1 MSGHSHW
8 SKIKH
13 SKKNTDAERG
23 KIFSKMARLIS
34 HAARQGGD
42 QETNP
47 KLREAIEKAKQANL
61 PSVNTERA
69 VKRGIGELGETKLEE
84 VLFEAYGPDQIA
96 IIIEGITD
104 NKNRTLAEIKQI
116 LNKHNGKLANEGSV
130 TWMFER
136 KGIILLRNTNE
147 CEYTNIKDKED
158 LELIV
163 IETGAEDFTWNDQ
176 ELEIYT
182 TINDLENIKKRLNEK
197 SIKIESSTLGW
208 MAKKEI
214 SVPNKQKQAIM
225 KLFEALDEND
235 AVQEIYSN
243 LKV

>member
-42 QETNP
+42 PEMNP
-47 KLREAIEKAKQANL
+47 KLRETIDKAKQANL
-61 PSVNTERA
+61 PSVNIERA
-69 VKRGIGELGETKLEE
+69 IKRGTGELEGRKLEE
-84 VLFEAYGPDQIA
+84 VLFEAYGPGQIA

-104 NKNRTLAEIKQI
+104 NKNRTIVEIKKI
-116 LNKHNGKLANEGSV
+116 LEQHNGKMAGEGSV
-130 TWMFER
+130 RWMFER
-136 KGIILLRNTNE
+136 KGILIVQMTNDQSPMTKQE
-147 CEYTNIKDKED
+147 
-158 LELIV
+158 LELAI
-163 IETGAEDFTWNDQ
+163 IDAGAEDMVGRDDVF
-176 ELEIYT
+176 EVYT
-182 TINDLENIKKRLNEK
+182 TINDLENIKKRLIEK
-197 SIKIESSTLGW
+197 EIGIESSTLGW

-214 SVPNKQKQAIM
+214 NVSDKQKQAII

-243 LKV
+243 LKI